1 MLRFLLVLALLV
13 GLGTP
18 AQAVTPKLRGADPLA
33 PVALRGAHPHRDDR
47 GLVGG

>member
-18 AQAVTPKLRGADPLA
+18 AHAVTPVLRGTDPLA
-33 PVALRGAHPHRDDR
+33 
-47 GLVGG
+47 LVGWWRHAAS